1 MAQRVCPITLIG
13 RTDKTRCSPDFA
25 ATGKQCCQ
33 FEFQNGCVLSDR
45 DAHRQRGLG
54 IMNSARSASGKI
66 SDPGHIVWVV
76 LTILVG
82 LAMTASISALMAFEQ
97 QHIRER
103 FFAKV
108 ADDIRYRIGP
118 FLVPENGIRGTRGMV
133 RATGK
138 LENLKPEQFRNYA
151 MSRNIAEEFG
161 GTRGLGLVVRVP
173 AGTERQALAKL
184 RRDGWKIDRFWGFSN
199 HPGDKFI
206 VLAVEPLQINANA
219 IGLDLASEPHRA
231 EAVFRAVR
239 RAGVQL
245 SAPVKLV
252 QGTGNIQVGFLALL
266 PIYDGPAPASEA
278 GRMQQVRGAALMPV
292 IVGERMALFRWPR
305 DQVDIDLVDITDPA
319 KPIPFFSS
327 GKTRAAHG
335 LVHTETFGVLGRTW
349 QMKLLAKPGFD
360 ESLQFTPWPVVSGL
374 GLILSLLAGLAVHLS
389 IQTQSRIRGLNRE
402 LRDRAE
408 LREIEL
414 AEARESA
421 LAASQGF
428 RTIFDQNPLGI
439 ALVYPAEKRTE
450 QANAQFSDFFGD
462 PDAFLAACQWIQGAA
477 EQGGTVQ
484 TTVNYTRPDG
494 ANIWTRLTL
503 SPIVVTD
510 QGQAER
516 HILMAEDIT
525 LEYEQK
531 LKLDELLAQ
540 LHLAREA
547 AKIGIWYWNFGD
559 KTVHWDARMFDIF
572 GRSDDWRAGIEASYE
587 YWTKTLVET
596 ERAET
601 EKSLEEALAAGR
613 PWERIYRVN
622 CPDGEV
628 RSIEAFSI
636 LRKDDN
642 GKAIGMLG
650 ICRNVSKRLRLE
662 SELVA
667 ARIAAESANAAKDQF
682 LANISHELRT
692 PMNAILGMLE
702 VLGQTPL
709 DDVQRRHFTS
719 VHNAARALLRI
730 LNDILDFSRL
740 NANAL
745 QIVPEDLQI
754 EDLLSQ
760 VGELFAVAASS
771 KGVELVLESSS
782 DLAGHYWGDA
792 LRIRQILNNFV
803 DNAIKFTDQGSVVVT
818 ASRVGAEEDRH
829 RIRFEVRDTGMGLT
843 DEQASRLF
851 QPFVQADQSLT
862 RTHGGSG
869 LGLSICR
876 QLAAA
881 MEGAIGVE
889 SKRGQGSTFWFEVP
903 LKPLG
908 GDAAG
913 EAQPLQREHVL
924 IVEDHDD
931 AQRVLLGYLATWGF
945 TGAAVPSVEQAM
957 TRVLAEAKSGNPF
970 TLLILDWKLPDADG
984 LALLDRLHQ
993 ATREGALNRVPAILM
1008 VTAYDRGTLNRAA
1021 TGHKLISDAILSKP
1035 VTATQLH
1042 NVIADL
1048 QRSGFTERSGA
1059 VLDEDERPVA
1069 ERMKGGRGAR
1079 LLLVEDNR
1087 TNQEVALAMLGQMG
1101 MQVDV
1106 ADNGKQA
1113 LERLAEQDYDLVL
1126 MDVHMPVMNGLD
1138 AARAIRTGRWG
1149 TRLPIVA
1156 LTAAAFPE
1164 DRKQVAAAGMNDFL
1178 SKPVDPQ
1185 RLAATL
1191 LRWLPDSVA
1200 QGASLEQAPATH
1212 TAKDDLPDRMTCFD
1226 LPTVLERFSG
1236 DKAILR
1242 RVLQAFSEDFRN
1254 WEAEADKALAG
1265 GDLARLKSLV
1275 HSLKGGAG
1283 GVGAHHAE
1291 QAARQLDDA
1300 LRQVL
1305 GEGQDDPAISS
1316 LTGAASSA
1324 LRAALDEL
1332 RNTLKIG

>member
-1 MAQRVCPITLIG
+1 
-13 RTDKTRCSPDFA
+13 
-25 ATGKQCCQ
+25 
-33 FEFQNGCVLSDR
+33 
-45 DAHRQRGLG
+45 
-54 IMNSARSASGKI
+54 MNSARSP
-66 SDPGHIVWVV
+66 SDQLSDRGHFTWVL

-82 LAMTASISALMAFEQ
+82 FAMTASICALIAFEQ

-108 ADDIRYRIGP
+108 ADDIRFRIGP

-133 RATGK
+133 RATGR
-138 LENLKPEQFRNYA
+138 LQDLKPEQFRNYA

-161 GTRGLGLVVRVP
+161 GTRGLGLVTRVP
-173 AGTERQALAKL
+173 AGTEQQALAKL
-184 RRDGWKIDRFWGFSN
+184 RRDGWNITRFWGFSP

-206 VLAVEPLQINANA
+206 VLTVEPFQINANA
-219 IGLDLASEPHRA
+219 IGLDLASEPARA
-231 EAVFRAVR
+231 EAVYRAVR
-239 RAGVQL
+239 RAGAQL

-252 QGTGNIQVGFLALL
+252 QSAGNSQIGFLALL
-266 PIYDGPAPASEA
+266 PIFDGPAPVSEA
-278 GRMQQVRGAALMPV
+278 GRLERVSGAALMPV
-292 IVGERMALFRWPR
+292 IVAERMALFRWPR

-319 KPIPFFSS
+319 KPIPFYSS
-327 GKTRAAHG
+327 GKARADHG
-335 LVHTETFGVLGRTW
+335 LVHLETITVLGRTW
-349 QMKLLAKPGFD
+349 QMQLRAKAGFED
-360 ESLQFTPWPVVSGL
+360 SLQFTPWPVIGGL
-374 GLILSLLAGLAVHLS
+374 GLVLSLLAGLAVHFS

-402 LRDRAE
+402 LRNRAE

-421 LAASQGF
+421 LSASQSF
-428 RTIFDQNPLGI
+428 RTIFDQNPLGM
-439 ALVYPAEKRTE
+439 ALVYPTEKRTE
-450 QANAQFSDFFGD
+450 QANAKFADFFGD

-503 SPIVVTD
+503 SPIVLSD
-510 QGQAER
+510 ERQAER

-525 LEYEQK
+525 LEHEQK
-531 LKLDELLAQ
+531 LQLDELLAQ
-540 LHLAREA
+540 LHLATEA
-547 AKIGIWYWNFGD
+547 AKVGIWYWNFD
-559 KTVHWDARMFDIF
+559 DDTVHWDARMFDIF
-572 GRSDDWRAGIEASYE
+572 GRTDDWRAGIESSYA
-587 YWTKTLVET
+587 YWTQTLVES

-601 EKSLEEALAAGR
+601 ESSLEQALAAGR
-613 PWERIYRVN
+613 PWERIYRVH

-628 RSIEAFSI
+628 RSIEAHSI
-636 LRKDDN
+636 LRKDEH
-642 GKAIGMLG
+642 GKALGMLG
-650 ICRNVSKRLRLE
+650 ICRNVTERLRLE
-662 SELVA
+662 ADLMT
-667 ARIAAESANAAKDQF
+667 ARNQAESANAAKDQF

-709 DDVQRRHFTS
+709 DEVQRGHFTS

-745 QIVPEDLQI
+745 QIVPEDLHI
-754 EDLLSQ
+754 EELLGQ

-771 KGVELVLESSS
+771 KGVELVLESSGE
-782 DLAGHYWGDA
+782 LAGHYWGDA

-803 DNAIKFTDQGSVVVT
+803 DNAIKFTDQGSVVAT
-818 ASRVGAEEDRH
+818 ATRVGEQGDRH

-843 DEQASRLF
+843 DEQAGRLF

-876 QLAAA
+876 QLAVA

-903 LKPLG
+903 LKPLA
-908 GDAAG
+908 GDAHG
-913 EAQPLQREHVL
+913 QAQPLQREHVL

-931 AQRVLLGYLATWGF
+931 AQRVLLGYLEGWGF
-945 TGAAVPSVEQAM
+945 SGAAVPSVETAM
-957 TRVLAEAKSGNPF
+957 ARIIADAKAGNPF
-970 TLLILDWKLPDADG
+970 TLLILDWKLPDEDG
-984 LALLDRLHQ
+984 LVLLDRLHQ
-993 ATREGALNRVPAILM
+993 ATREGTLNRVPAILM
-1008 VTAYDRGTLNRAA
+1008 VTAYDRGALNRAA
-1021 TGHKLISDAILSKP
+1021 TGRKLVPDAILSKP
-1035 VTATQLH
+1035 VTATQLQ

-1059 VLDEDERPVA
+1059 VLDEDHRPIA
-1069 ERMKGGRGAR
+1069 ERMKAVRGAR

-1087 TNQEVALAMLGQMG
+1087 TNQEVALAMLSQMG
-1101 MQVDV
+1101 MQVDI
-1106 ADNGKQA
+1106 AENGQQA
-1113 LERLAEQDYDLVL
+1113 LERLEQEDYDLVL

-1138 AARAIRTGRWG
+1138 AARAIRAGRWG
-1149 TRLPIVA
+1149 SGLPIVA

-1191 LRWLPDSVA
+1191 LRWLPDSIDHCAAAETV
-1200 QGASLEQAPATH
+1200 PATEPV
-1212 TAKDDLPDRMTCFD
+1212 KDDLPDTMTSFD
-1226 LPTVLERFSG
+1226 LPAVLERFSG
-1236 DKAILR
+1236 DRSILR
-1242 RVLQAFSEDFRN
+1242 RVLQAFSQDFQS
-1254 WEAEADKALAG
+1254 WEADSNDALAA
-1265 GDLARLKSLV
+1265 GDLARLKSLA

-1283 GVGAHHAE
+1283 GAGAHLAE

-1305 GEGQDDPAISS
+1305 AEGKPDPAVPA
-1316 LTGAASSA
+1316 LTKAAGAA
-1324 LRAALDEL
+1324 LRAARDEL
-1332 RNTLKIG
+1332 HNTLKIG